1 MRYPAHTTT
10 SSSTHAAATATYAT
24 ATATHAAA
32 SARTTTG
39 SRVTRA
45 TLALVSTLVLSGCVA
60 IVSVERAPQAIAP
73 ACAAVVVRLPDTIA
87 RGTDQEQPRRE
98 TNTQGTAAWGNPASV
113 ILRCGQTPPGPT
125 TERCINVNSVDWIID
140 ETDAPHYRFTTY
152 GRTPAVQVIVDNS
165 RVSGTTTITDLAAA
179 VSTLPKTGACVGIGD
194 ASSTPSP
201 TAQISTPTRG
211 PTLTTVYRAPRA
223 TARSMSHANKS
234 G

>member
-1 MRYPAHTTT
+1 MRYPAHTTAA
-10 SSSTHAAATATYAT
+10 SSTGTATLFPTGT
-24 ATATHAAA
+24 ATPT
-32 SARTTTG
+32 RTTTG
-39 SRVTRA
+39 SRVTRS
-45 TLALVSTLVLSGCVA
+45 TLALVSTLALSGCVA
-60 IVSVERAPQAIAP
+60 VVPVERAPQAIAP

-113 ILRCGQTPPGPT
+113 ILRCGETPPGPT

-179 VSTLPKTGACVGIGD
+179 VSTLPRTGACTGIGD
-194 ASSTPSP
+194 APSTPSP
-201 TAQISTPTRG
+201 TAQVPAPTRG
-211 PTLTTVYRAPRA
+211 STRTTVYRAPRA